1 GNSLLFNSLLGFM
14 YESNSNNLVCFSDA
28 DWAGDDIDRKSVSGC
43 IVLHC
48 GNPISWFSRKQSC
61 VALSTM
67 EAEYIASSISGRTVQ

>member
-1 GNSLLFNSLLGFM
+1 V
-14 YESNSNNLVCFSDA
+14 NSNNLVCFSDA

-67 EAEYIASSISGRTVQ
+67 EAEYIASSISGI